1 MSVDETLQFCTQ
13 FLGIYYQKWLP
24 IIFCSCYE
32 QKLFYLVH
40 FHIRNEDDFDDDDDT
55 MGNGVC
61 QIMMLVDGGGGGL
74 ERPKIRGRHL

>member
-1 MSVDETLQFCTQ
+1 M
-13 FLGIYYQKWLP
+13 WLP

-55 MGNGVC
+55 MGNEVC
-61 QIMMLVDGGGGGL
+61 QKMMVVDGGGGGL
-74 ERPKIRGRHL
+74 ERPKIREHHL